1 MNGGDLIRTARKRA
15 GLSQREL
22 AELLA
27 TTQPV
32 IARWERGT
40 SSPSFER
47 VVEAIRACGLDLG
60 VRIVTP
66 DDQHA
71 LLVQDNLR
79 RTPSERLDR
88 LAQSR
93 ASIADLVASA
103 RMQDLAV

>member
-1 MNGGDLIRTARKRA
+1 MNGGDLVREARKRA

-40 SSPSFER
+40 ASPSFQR

-66 DDQHA
+66 DDEHA
-71 LLVQDNLR
+71 LHIEDNL
-79 RTPSERLDR
+79 TVPPVERLR
-88 LAQSR
+88 RMTQGRAAIGALATKVRGQN
-93 ASIADLVASA
+93 DGL
-103 RMQDLAV
+103 

>member
-1 MNGGDLIRTARKRA
+1 MNGGDLIRAARKRA
-15 GLSQREL
+15 GLSQRAL
-22 AELLA
+22 AELLT

-47 VVEAIRACGLDLG
+47 VVEAVRACGYDLG
-60 VRIVTP
+60 VRIVAR

-88 LAQSR
+88 LTQSH
-93 ASIADLVASA
+93 ASIADLVAGA
-103 RMQDLAV
+103 RMRDLAV